1 MTSIKLIISNAQAL
15 KYAILIIRDIYNE
28 FQHSTCVDKKL
39 FR

>member
-15 KYAILIIRDIYNE
+15 EYAILIIGDIHIK
-28 FQHSTCVDKKL
+28 FQNSTCVDKKL